1 MNFTDILQK
10 RDILKNKSKEEK
22 NVNYK
27 RNNIRQ
33 IQNNSSKIQRK
44 EEQKS
49 EYKIAL
55 AGNPNVGKSTIF
67 NNLTGMHQ
75 HTGNWTGKTVANA
88 TGECIYKEQKYTFID
103 LPGTYSIMS
112 NSEEEEIA
120 RDYIC
125 FGNPDATVV
134 VVDATTLERNLNLVF
149 QIMEITDNV
158 ILCVNLLDE
167 AKKKKIKV
175 DLKKLSAELGIPV
188 VGTIARD
195 KRTLDKLLETI
206 KKTCEN
212 KIDIIP
218 KRVIYQENI
227 ENTITKLTKELKEKY
242 SLNENMYRWISL
254 KIIDGEE
261 RIIESIEKNLGIE
274 IQSLIGDIGKVNI
287 KKEDT
292 ENGDIEQEDVE
303 ELDIEKENIE
313 EIDIKKVT
321 TKIEEEKTSAE
332 DMRRG
337 FSKKNDCNINY
348 KDIII
353 SKIVE
358 TAEKVS
364 KKVCVFE
371 DKNYSERDRKI
382 DKILTSKKY
391 GIPIMIL
398 FLGLIFW
405 LTIVGANYPSQ
416 FLFDIFSRFQEKLI
430 NFATYVNCPSW
441 LSDMLILG
449 VYQTLTWVV
458 SVMLPPMAIFFPLF
472 TILEDLGY
480 LPRIAFNMDG
490 FFKKAC
496 CSGKQMITMCMGFG
510 CNACGVTGC
519 RIINSPRERLIAII
533 TNNLVPCN
541 GRFPFL
547 ITIATIFIAGT
558 IEGIGA
564 SIISTISVMLV
575 IVLGIFLTLVISK
588 ILSKTILKGMPSS
601 FILEMPPYRKPQFCK
616 IFVRSIFDRTLFI
629 LGRAVAVAMPAGLVI
644 WLFANIGVNGS
655 SILDLIVNFLD
666 PFARLMGLDGYI
678 LTGFILGIPANE
690 IVLPIILMCY
700 LQGKA
705 LINIEDTF
713 AIGEILRQNGWTI
726 LTAINVMIFTILHF
740 PCATTLLT
748 IKKETGKMRW
758 VVLSFLIPTVC
769 GIVICMLTNL
779 IFNFGKFVFL

>member
-1 MNFTDILQK
+1 MNFTDIFQK
-10 RDILKNKSKEEK
+10 RSRLKNESKEE
-22 NVNYK
+22 Y
-27 RNNIRQ
+27 R
-33 IQNNSSKIQRK
+33 
-44 EEQKS
+44 
-49 EYKIAL
+49 IAL

-125 FGNPDATVV
+125 FGNPDTTVV

-175 DLKKLSAELGIPV
+175 DLKKLSSELGIPV
-188 VGTIARD
+188 VGTIARN
-195 KRTLDKLLETI
+195 KRTLDKLLESI
-206 KKTCEN
+206 KKACEN
-212 KIDIIP
+212 KIEIIP
-218 KRVIYQENI
+218 KRVIYQEKI
-227 ENTITKLTKELKEKY
+227 ENAITKLTKVLKEKY

-261 RIIESIEKNLGIE
+261 KIIKSIEKNLEIEILENKE
-274 IQSLIGDIGKVNI
+274 IQSIIENI
-287 KKEDT
+287 KKD
-292 ENGDIEQEDVE
+292 
-303 ELDIEKENIE
+303 
-313 EIDIKKVT
+313 
-321 TKIEEEKTSAE
+321 
-332 DMRRG
+332 
-337 FSKKNDCNINY
+337 NDFNINY

-358 TAEKVS
+358 TAEKIS
-364 KKVCVFE
+364 NKVCMFE
-371 DKNYSERDRKI
+371 DKDYSERDRKI

-391 GIPIMIL
+391 GIPIMML

-416 FLFDIFSRFQEKLI
+416 FLFDIFSKFQEKLI
-430 NFATYVNCPSW
+430 NFATYINCPSW

-575 IVLGIFLTLVISK
+575 IVLGIFLTLIISK
-588 ILSKTILKGMPSS
+588 VLSKTILKGMPSS

-644 WLFANIGVNGS
+644 WLFANIGINGS

-713 AIGEILRQNGWTI
+713 AIGEILRQNGWNI

-758 VVLSFLIPTVC
+758 VVLSFLIPTVF
-769 GIVICMLTNL
+769 GIIICMLTNL
-779 IFNFGKFVFL
+779 IFNFGKMIFI